1 MTQPV
6 AQVQIRALR
15 RIGMGQALGAI
26 FVISA
31 AVLAFLFWLIYFKPA
46 AGQSSRVVSV
56 LPAVNAVLNGLSAT
70 FLVLAFV
77 AVRRRRYA
85 RHASFIFAAVASS
98 TLFFIS
104 YITYHHFH
112 GDTKFLAEGPIR
124 PIYFFIL
131 ISHIVLSV
139 AVVPLILTSLYL
151 ALSGKLATHRR
162 VSRWTMP
169 IWLYVS
175 VTGVLIFAILKVL
188 NVPVPA

>member
-15 RIGMGQALGAI
+15 RIGMGQALRAI
-26 FVISA
+26 SVISA

-112 GDTKFLAEGPIR
+112 GDTKFLAGGPIR

-175 VTGVLIFAILKVL
+175 VTGVLIFAILKVF
-188 NVPVPA
+188 NVPVPG